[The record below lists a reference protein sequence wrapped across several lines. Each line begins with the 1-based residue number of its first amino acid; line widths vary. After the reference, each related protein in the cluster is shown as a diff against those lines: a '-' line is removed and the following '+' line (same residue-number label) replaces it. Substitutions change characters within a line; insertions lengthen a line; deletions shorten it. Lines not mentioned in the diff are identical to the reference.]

1 MFHNFMYLGAYVI
14 LWLRDVGIQNLL
26 PKLWKGFYL
35 VMVQIQEHIEGAQ
48 GPNSW
53 MNNPTN
59 NE

>member
-1 MFHNFMYLGAYVI
+1 MYLGAYVI